1 MVNSSFICDP
11 ANNDADQIRLYHGK
25 NATEENKY
33 QKFSNIL
40 LRWLIFSF
48 YWHIPAQHLA
58 ASSWILG
65 LNRLKTSLA
74 HVDRL
79 VFDRAKNF
87 QQNSDKA
94 SLSFI
99 RLANCR
105 RISWS
110 KRIFLKKSQ
119 TLRAVSKKGVGILQM
134 IKNGWIRNFRP
145 SDFIFSEFR
154 LFKFFRLS
162 SLLKND
168 PISWITYVL
177 HNRDK
182 NRHPAIKWEIEADYQ
197 LKGRVDFRQNLFCS
211 SNAGCISF
219 FSVNERTTELANCF
233 VCQRNSFFLMWGQKP
248 ATCSTQYLVWTG

>member
-33 QKFSNIL
+33 QKLSNIL
-40 LRWLIFSF
+40 LRWLILSF
-48 YWHIPAQHLA
+48 YWHSPAQHLA
-58 ASSWILG
+58 APHLILG

-74 HVDRL
+74 YVTRL

-99 RLANCR
+99 RLANGK

-119 TLRAVSKKGVGILQM
+119 TLRTASKRGWNFADDKKWMNEKFQTIRFYIFRILT
-134 IKNGWIRNFRP
+134 F
-145 SDFIFSEFR
+145 
-154 LFKFFRLS
+154 
-162 SLLKND
+162 
-168 PISWITYVL
+168 
-177 HNRDK
+177 
-182 NRHPAIKWEIEADYQ
+182 
-197 LKGRVDFRQNLFCS
+197 
-211 SNAGCISF
+211 
-219 FSVNERTTELANCF
+219 
-233 VCQRNSFFLMWGQKP
+233 
-248 ATCSTQYLVWTG
+248 